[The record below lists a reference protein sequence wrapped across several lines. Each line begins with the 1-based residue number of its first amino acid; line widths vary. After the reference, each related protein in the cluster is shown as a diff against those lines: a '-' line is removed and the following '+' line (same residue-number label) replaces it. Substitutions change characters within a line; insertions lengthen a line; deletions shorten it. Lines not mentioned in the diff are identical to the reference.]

1 MIVVTGASGLLG
13 ASVVTH
19 ARDLGREVV
28 GICHRNLLSIPG
40 TRIHRVDLTDRQA
53 VRAFFAGLRPESI
66 VHCAAATGVDWCEDH
81 PEQAEQV
88 NVQASSFLAEI
99 AQELNARFVYIST
112 DSVFD
117 GKRGNYSETDQPAPL
132 SVYAKSK
139 WRGEQEVL
147 RRHSSPLIVRVTIY
161 GWNAQ
166 PKQSFAE
173 WVLDEI
179 GAGKQVC
186 GFADVYFCP
195 MLANDVAEMLLTMLD
210 RGLSGIY
217 HVVSSERISKYDFAK
232 RVAMTFDLG
241 MDCVAPMSI
250 LDAKLRAPRPVDP
263 SLNTAKIGAA
273 LGRPMPDINSGLR
286 RFWEL
291 HQSGYHNQLKSFL
304 VGLAE

>member
-13 ASVVTH
+13 ASVVM
-19 ARDLGREVV
+19 AVRDLGHEVV
-28 GICHRNLLSIPG
+28 GICHRKVLHIPG
-40 TRIHRVDLTDRQA
+40 ARFSSVDLTNRHA
-53 VRAFFAGLRPESI
+53 VRALFTALQPETI
-66 VHCAAATGVDWCEDH
+66 VHCAAATNVDWCEDH
-81 PEQAEQV
+81 PELAALA

-117 GKRGNYSETDQPAPL
+117 GKRGNYSENDQPVPL

-147 RRHSSPLIVRVTIY
+147 RRHSSPLILRVTIY

-166 PKQSFAE
+166 PKQSLAE

-179 GAGKQVC
+179 VAGKQVC

-195 MLANDVAEMLLTMLD
+195 MLANDVAEVLLTMLD

-217 HVVSSERISKYDFAK
+217 HVVSSERVSKYDFAQ
-232 RVAMTFDLG
+232 RVAMIFNLG
-241 MDCVAPMSI
+241 IDRVAPVSI
-250 LDAKLRAPRPVDP
+250 LAAKLRAPRPVDP
-263 SLNTAKIGAA
+263 SLDTTKIRAA
-273 LGRPMPDINSGLR
+273 LGWPMPDVKTGLR
-286 RFWEL
+286 RFRDL
-291 HQSGYHNQLKSFL
+291 HDSGYRNQLKSFL
-304 VGLAE
+304 VKAS

>member
-28 GICHRNLLSIPG
+28 GICHRNLLRVPG
-40 TRIHRVDLTDRQA
+40 IRTCAVDLTDRQA
-53 VRAFFAGLRPESI
+53 VRAFFEPLRPESI
-66 VHCAAATGVDWCEDH
+66 IHCAAATGVDWCEDH
-81 PEQAEQV
+81 PEQAEQL
-88 NVQASSFLAEI
+88 NVKAASFLAEV
-99 AQELNARFVYIST
+99 AQELNARLIYIST

-117 GKRGNYSETDQPAPL
+117 GQRGNYSETDQPAPL

-179 GAGKQVC
+179 TAGKQVR

-195 MLANDVAEMLLTMLD
+195 MLANDVADVLLSMLD

-232 RVAMTFDLG
+232 RVAETFNLG
-241 MDCVAPMSI
+241 MDHVVPMSI

-263 SLNTAKIGAA
+263 SLNTEKIGAA
-273 LGRPMPDINSGLR
+273 LGRLMPDIDSGLR
-286 RFWEL
+286 RFRDL
-291 HQSGYHNQLKSFL
+291 HEHGYHNQLKSFL
-304 VGLAE
+304 VGAG

>member
-13 ASVVTH
+13 VSVVTQV
-19 ARDLGREVV
+19 RDLGRQVV
-28 GICHRNLLSIPG
+28 GICNRNLLRVPG
-40 TRIHRVDLTDRQA
+40 MQFCRLDLTDRKSVHA
-53 VRAFFAGLRPESI
+53 LLAPLRPEGI
-66 VHCAAATGVDWCEDH
+66 IHCAATTNVDECEDH
-81 PEQAEQV
+81 PELAEQV

-99 AQELNARFVYIST
+99 AQELNSRFVYIST

-166 PKQSFAE
+166 PKQSFGE

-179 GAGKQVC
+179 AAGKQVR

-195 MLANDVAEMLLTMLD
+195 VLANDVAEVLLTMLD

-217 HVVSSERISKYDFAK
+217 HVVGSERISKYEFAK
-232 RVAMTFDLG
+232 RVAMTFNLG
-241 MDCVAPMSI
+241 TDRVTPMSI
-250 LDAKLRAPRPVDP
+250 TEARLRAPRPVDP
-263 SLNTAKIGAA
+263 SLNTEKIRTA
-273 LGRPMPDINSGLR
+273 LGRPMPDVDTGLR
-286 RFWEL
+286 RFRAL
-291 HQSGYHNQLKSFL
+291 HESGYHNQLKNFL
-304 VGLAE
+304 VAAG

>member
-13 ASVVTH
+13 VSVVTV

-28 GICHRNLLSIPG
+28 GIAHRNLLRVPE
-40 TRIHRVDLTDRQA
+40 TRIFGVDLTDRKA
-53 VRAFFAGLRPESI
+53 VGALFAPLQPKSI
-66 VHCAAATGVDWCEDH
+66 IHCAAATNVDWCEDH
-81 PEQAEQV
+81 PEVAEQV

-147 RRHSSPLIVRVTIY
+147 RRHSSPLIVRVNIY
-161 GWNAQ
+161 GWNTQ
-166 PKQSFAE
+166 PKHSLAE

-179 GAGKQVC
+179 GAGKRVR

-195 MLANDVAEMLLTMLD
+195 LLANHLAEVLLTMLD

-232 RVAMTFDLG
+232 RVAMTFNLG
-241 MDCVAPMSI
+241 MDCVMPMSI
-250 LDAKLRAPRPVDP
+250 LAAKLRAPRPIDP
-263 SLNTAKIGAA
+263 SLNTAKIRAA
-273 LGRPMPDINSGLR
+273 LGRPMPDVDTGLR
-286 RFWEL
+286 RFRDL
-291 HQSGYHNQLKSFL
+291 HESGYHNQLKSFL
-304 VGLAE
+304 FRAS

>member
-1 MIVVTGASGLLG
+1 VVTQ
-13 ASVVTH
+13 

-28 GICHRNLLSIPG
+28 GICNRNFLRVPG
-40 TRIHRVDLTDRQA
+40 IRTCAVDLTDRPA
-53 VRAFFAGLRPESI
+53 VRAFLAPLQPESI
-66 VHCAAATGVDWCEDH
+66 IHCAAATGVDWCEDH
-81 PEQAEQV
+81 PEQAERV
-88 NVQASSFLAEI
+88 NVQASSFLAEV
-99 AQELNARFVYIST
+99 AQELDAHFIYIST

-117 GKRGNYSETDQPAPL
+117 GQRGNYSETDQPAPL

-147 RRHSSPLIVRVTIY
+147 RRHSSALIVRVTIY

-179 GAGKQVC
+179 AAGKQVR
-186 GFADVYFCP
+186 GFSDVYFCP
-195 MLANDVAEMLLTMLD
+195 MLVNDVADVLLTMLD

-232 RVAMTFDLG
+232 RVAMAFNLRVDG
-241 MDCVAPMSI
+241 VVPMSI

-263 SLNTAKIGAA
+263 SLNTKKIGAA
-273 LGRPMPDINSGLR
+273 LGRLMPDVDAGLR
-286 RFWEL
+286 RFRDL
-291 HQSGYHNQLKSFL
+291 HESGYHNHLKSFL
-304 VGLAE
+304 VGAG

>member
-13 ASVVTH
+13 ASVVTL

-28 GICHRNLLSIPG
+28 GICHRNLVRVPG
-40 TRIHRVDLTDRQA
+40 IRICGVDLTDRQA
-53 VRAFFAGLRPESI
+53 VRSLLMPLQPESI
-66 VHCAAATGVDWCEDH
+66 IHCAAATGVDWCEDH

-88 NVQASSFLAEI
+88 NVQASSFLAEV
-99 AQELNARFVYIST
+99 AQELEARLIYIST

-117 GKRGNYSETDQPAPL
+117 GKRGIYSETDQPAPL

-161 GWNAQ
+161 GWNVQ

-179 GAGKQVC
+179 GAGRQVR
-186 GFADVYFCP
+186 GFSDVYFCP
-195 MLANDVAEMLLTMLD
+195 LLANDLAEILLSMLD
-210 RGLSGIY
+210 RGLSGTY
-217 HVVSSERISKYDFAK
+217 HVVSSERISKYDFAR
-232 RVAMTFDLG
+232 RVAMTFNLG

-250 LDAKLRAPRPVDP
+250 QEAKLRAPRPTDP
-263 SLNTAKIGAA
+263 SLNTEKIRAA
-273 LGRPMPDINSGLR
+273 LGRPMPDIDSGLG
-286 RFWEL
+286 RFRQL
-291 HQSGYHNQLKSFL
+291 HDSGYHKQLKSFL
-304 VGLAE
+304 VGAG

>member
-13 ASVVTH
+13 ASVVTL

-28 GICHRNLLSIPG
+28 GICHRNLLRVPG
-40 TRIHRVDLTDRQA
+40 TRICGVDLTDRQA
-53 VRAFFAGLRPESI
+53 VRTLFAPLQPESI
-66 VHCAAATGVDWCEDH
+66 IHCAAATSVDWCEDH
-81 PEQAEQV
+81 PELAEQV
-88 NVQASSFLAEI
+88 NVQASSFLAEV

-139 WRGEQEVL
+139 LRGEQEVL

-179 GAGKQVC
+179 GAGKQVR

-195 MLANDVAEMLLTMLD
+195 LLANDLAEVLLTMLD

-232 RVAMTFDLG
+232 RVARTFNLG

-250 LDAKLRAPRPVDP
+250 LAAKLRVPRPIDA
-263 SLNTAKIGAA
+263 SLNTEKIRAA
-273 LGRPMPDINSGLR
+273 LGRPMPDIDTGLR
-286 RFWEL
+286 RFREL
-291 HQSGYHNQLKSFL
+291 HESGYRNQLKSFL
-304 VGLAE
+304 AGAS

>member
-1 MIVVTGASGLLG
+1 M
-13 ASVVTH
+13 VTH
-19 ARDLGREVV
+19 ARDLGHEVV
-28 GICHRNLLSIPG
+28 GTCHRNLLRIPG
-40 TRIHRVDLTDRQA
+40 IRISGVDLTDRQA
-53 VRAFFAGLRPESI
+53 VRAFLAPLQPESI
-66 VHCAAATGVDWCEDH
+66 IHCAAATGVDWCEDH

-88 NVQASSFLAEI
+88 NVQATSFLAEV
-99 AQELNARFVYIST
+99 AQELNARFLYIST

-117 GKRGNYSETDQPAPL
+117 GKRGNYSEVDEPAPL

-173 WVLDEI
+173 WVLDGI
-179 GAGKQVC
+179 AAGKQVR

-195 MLANDVAEMLLTMLD
+195 LLANDLAEVLLTMLD

-232 RVAMTFDLG
+232 RVAMTFNLE
-241 MDCVAPMSI
+241 MDRVVPMSI

-263 SLNTAKIGAA
+263 SLNTGKICAA
-273 LGRPMPDINSGLR
+273 LGSPMPDIDSGLR
-286 RFWEL
+286 RFRDL
-291 HQSGYHNQLKSFL
+291 HESGYHNQLKSFL
-304 VGLAE
+304 VGAS